1 NPGDCFYI
9 FTDGFA
15 DQFGGP
21 KGKKYKYKPFKRLLV
36 GNVARPMAEQLD
48 LLNDAIEEW
57 KGYTNPLHGEPYEQV
72 DDICVIGVR
81 I

>member
-1 NPGDCFYI
+1 VKLQKGDCVYT
-9 FTDGFA
+9 FTDGYA

-21 KGKKYKYKPFKRLLV
+21 KGKKYKYKQFEELLMSIWQK
-36 GNVARPMAEQLD
+36 PMREQHQ
-48 LLNDAIEEW
+48 LLNDSVENW
-57 KGYTNPLHGEPYEQV
+57 RGDLEQN